1 MQLRRPRRSRRT
13 TVPVRSI
20 SPVKDAARPALALA
34 ALGEAA
40 TGLALLLAPA
50 IIVRLLLGLDDL
62 TGVAV
67 ALARITGIS
76 LIGLGLSCW
85 SRDTRLV
92 GMLTYSVGVTLYLT
106 LVGLEGEFV
115 GVLLWPAVVLH
126 AVLTMF
132 LAWAWFR
139 RCAEDG

>member
-1 MQLRRPRRSRRT
+1 M
-13 TVPVRSI
+13 
-20 SPVKDAARPALALA
+20 KDAARPALALA

-50 IIVRLLLGLDDL
+50 IVVRLLLGLDDL

-67 ALARITGIS
+67 VLARVTGIS

-85 SRDTRLV
+85 SRDTGLA
-92 GMLTYSVGVTLYLT
+92 GMLTYSGGVTLYLT

-115 GVLLWPAVVLH
+115 GVLLWPAVTLH
-126 AVLTMF
+126 AVLTGV

-139 RCAEDG
+139 RRTDAD